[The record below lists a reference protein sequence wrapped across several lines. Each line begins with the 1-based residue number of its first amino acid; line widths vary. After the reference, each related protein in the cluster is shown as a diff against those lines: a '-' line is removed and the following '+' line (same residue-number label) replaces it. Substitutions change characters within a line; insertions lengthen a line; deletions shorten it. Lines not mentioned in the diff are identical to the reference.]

1 MIEFILISN
10 NRELILLQTYYIR
23 NINIMN
29 NRMQRALLLEK
40 RLSRIEKLV
49 KNERSVNRLGEQSVA
64 FQIWKF
70 LMDNG
75 PKSSSEI
82 KDIFP
87 SDKRR
92 MIATVQHD
100 MVEKDCIRRNGQ
112 MYTANPDYEWDDIGI
127 LSAAAKAASL
137 SQKPS
142 APSRSSGV
150 RVRSNGRIK
159 DVAPIEE
166 PVIEEPVI
174 EEPVIE
180 EPKPKKMVDT
190 PASGNRFTATNAIKA
205 IIKNIGNKNDKSDLL
220 ESLTIGVTA
229 IDALDELPKKKRES
243 LCAEF
248 NLTYADLKNAIR
260 VYGVAKFTKK
270 LIAELKRQ
278 GVKVV
283 DHDIPGE
290 RDDWDNVD
298 DLISGDGFNN
308 KSFDYY
314 NDDDLHDYY

>member
-10 NRELILLQTYYIR
+10 NRGLILLQTYYIR
-23 NINIMN
+23 NINIMH
-29 NRMQRALLLEK
+29 NRIQRTFLLEK
-40 RLSRIEKLV
+40 RLSRIEKLI

-137 SQKPS
+137 PQKPS

-159 DVAPIEE
+159 DVAPVEE
-166 PVIEEPVI
+166 PVV

-260 VYGVAKFTKK
+260 VYGVAKFTNK

>member
-40 RLSRIEKLV
+40 RLSRIEKLI

-112 MYTANPDYEWDDIGI
+112 VYTANPDYEWDDIGI

-137 SQKPS
+137 PQKPS

-159 DVAPIEE
+159 DVAP
-166 PVIEEPVI
+166 VEEPVI

-180 EPKPKKMVDT
+180 EPKPKKMVDM

>member
-1 MIEFILISN
+1 
-10 NRELILLQTYYIR
+10 
-23 NINIMN
+23 MN

-40 RLSRIEKLV
+40 RLSRIEKLI

-137 SQKPS
+137 PQKPS

-159 DVAPIEE
+159 DVAQVEE
-166 PVIEEPVI
+166 PVV

>member
-1 MIEFILISN
+1 
-10 NRELILLQTYYIR
+10 
-23 NINIMN
+23 MN

-40 RLSRIEKLV
+40 RLSRIEKLI

-137 SQKPS
+137 PQK
-142 APSRSSGV
+142 PSRSSGV

-159 DVAPIEE
+159 DVAP
-166 PVIEEPVI
+166 VEEPVI

>member
-1 MIEFILISN
+1 
-10 NRELILLQTYYIR
+10 
-23 NINIMN
+23 MN

-40 RLSRIEKLV
+40 RLSRIEKLI

-137 SQKPS
+137 PQKPS
-142 APSRSSGV
+142 ATSRSSGV

-159 DVAPIEE
+159 DIAP
-166 PVIEEPVI
+166 V

-190 PASGNRFTATNAIKA
+190 PASGNRFTVTNAIKA

>member
-137 SQKPS
+137 PQKPS

-159 DVAPIEE
+159 DVAPVEE
-166 PVIEEPVI
+166 PVV

-260 VYGVAKFTKK
+260 VYGVAKFTNK

-290 RDDWDNVD
+290 HDDWDNVD

>member
-40 RLSRIEKLV
+40 RLSRIEKLI

-137 SQKPS
+137 PQKPS

-159 DVAPIEE
+159 DVAPVEE
-166 PVIEEPVI
+166 PVV
-174 EEPVIE
+174 E
-180 EPKPKKMVDT
+180 EPKPNKMVDT

-205 IIKNIGNKNDKSDLL
+205 IIKNIGNKHDKSDLL

-260 VYGVAKFTKK
+260 VYGVAKFTNK

>member
-1 MIEFILISN
+1 
-10 NRELILLQTYYIR
+10 
-23 NINIMN
+23 MN

-40 RLSRIEKLV
+40 RLSRIEKLI

-137 SQKPS
+137 PQKPS

-159 DVAPIEE
+159 DVAQVEE
-166 PVIEEPVI
+166 PVVEEPV
-174 EEPVIE
+174 VE

-190 PASGNRFTATNAIKA
+190 PVSGNRFTATNAIKA

>member
-1 MIEFILISN
+1 
-10 NRELILLQTYYIR
+10 
-23 NINIMN
+23 MN

-40 RLSRIEKLV
+40 RLSRIEKLI

-159 DVAPIEE
+159 DVAPVEA
-166 PVIEEPVI
+166 PVV

-190 PASGNRFTATNAIKA
+190 QASGNRFTATNAIKA

>member
-1 MIEFILISN
+1 
-10 NRELILLQTYYIR
+10 
-23 NINIMN
+23 
-29 NRMQRALLLEK
+29 
-40 RLSRIEKLV
+40 
-49 KNERSVNRLGEQSVA
+49 
-64 FQIWKF
+64 
-70 LMDNG
+70 MDNG

-137 SQKPS
+137 QQKPS

-159 DVAPIEE
+159 DVAPVEE
-166 PVIEEPVI
+166 PVV

-260 VYGVAKFTKK
+260 VYGVAKFTNK

>member
-1 MIEFILISN
+1 
-10 NRELILLQTYYIR
+10 
-23 NINIMN
+23 MN

-40 RLSRIEKLV
+40 RLSRIEKLI

-137 SQKPS
+137 PQKPS

-159 DVAPIEE
+159 DVAP
-166 PVIEEPVI
+166 VEEPVI

-180 EPKPKKMVDT
+180 EPKPKKMVDM

-260 VYGVAKFTKK
+260 VYGVAKFTNK

-278 GVKVV
+278 GVKIV
-283 DHDIPGE
+283 DHDITGE

>member
-1 MIEFILISN
+1 
-10 NRELILLQTYYIR
+10 
-23 NINIMN
+23 MN

-40 RLSRIEKLV
+40 RLSRIEKLI

-159 DVAPIEE
+159 DIAPVEE
-166 PVIEEPVI
+166 PVV

-180 EPKPKKMVDT
+180 EPKPKKMADM

-260 VYGVAKFTKK
+260 VYGVAKFTNK

-290 RDDWDNVD
+290 RDDLDNVD

>member
-10 NRELILLQTYYIR
+10 NRDLILLQTYYIR

-40 RLSRIEKLV
+40 RLSRIEKLI

-75 PKSSSEI
+75 PKSSSDI

-92 MIATVQHD
+92 MISTVQHD

-137 SQKPS
+137 PQKSS

-159 DVAPIEE
+159 DVAPVEE
-166 PVIEEPVI
+166 PVV

-190 PASGNRFTATNAIKA
+190 HASGNRFTATNAIKA

-260 VYGVAKFTKK
+260 VYGVAKFTNK

-290 RDDWDNVD
+290 HDDWDNVD

>member
-1 MIEFILISN
+1 
-10 NRELILLQTYYIR
+10 
-23 NINIMN
+23 
-29 NRMQRALLLEK
+29 MQRALLLEK
-40 RLSRIEKLV
+40 RLSRIEKLI

-100 MVEKDCIRRNGQ
+100 MVEKDCIRRIGQ
-112 MYTANPDYEWDDIGI
+112 MYTANPNYEWDDIGI

-137 SQKPS
+137 PQKSS

-159 DVAPIEE
+159 DVAP
-166 PVIEEPVI
+166 V

-180 EPKPKKMVDT
+180 EPKPNKMVDT

-260 VYGVAKFTKK
+260 VYGVAKFTQK

>member
-10 NRELILLQTYYIR
+10 NSQLILLQTYYIR

-137 SQKPS
+137 PQKPS
-142 APSRSSGV
+142 APSRSYGV

-159 DVAPIEE
+159 DVAPVEE
-166 PVIEEPVI
+166 PVVEEPV
-174 EEPVIE
+174 VE

-243 LCAEF
+243 LCAQF

-260 VYGVAKFTKK
+260 VYGVAKFTNK

>member
-1 MIEFILISN
+1 
-10 NRELILLQTYYIR
+10 
-23 NINIMN
+23 MN

-40 RLSRIEKLV
+40 RLSRIEKLI

-137 SQKPS
+137 PQKPS

-159 DVAPIEE
+159 DIV
-166 PVIEEPVI
+166 PV

>member
-10 NRELILLQTYYIR
+10 NRQLILLQTYYIR
-23 NINIMN
+23 NTNIMN

-40 RLSRIEKLV
+40 RLSRIEKLI

-112 MYTANPDYEWDDIGI
+112 VYTANPDYEWDDIGI

-137 SQKPS
+137 PQKPS

-159 DVAPIEE
+159 DVAP
-166 PVIEEPVI
+166 VEEPVI

-180 EPKPKKMVDT
+180 EPKPKKMVDM

>member
-1 MIEFILISN
+1 
-10 NRELILLQTYYIR
+10 
-23 NINIMN
+23 MN

-40 RLSRIEKLV
+40 RLSRIEKLI

-174 EEPVIE
+174 EEP
-180 EPKPKKMVDT
+180 KPKKMVDT

-283 DHDIPGE
+283 DHAIPGE

>member
-1 MIEFILISN
+1 
-10 NRELILLQTYYIR
+10 
-23 NINIMN
+23 
-29 NRMQRALLLEK
+29 MQRALLLEK
-40 RLSRIEKLV
+40 RLSRIEKLI

-137 SQKPS
+137 PQK
-142 APSRSSGV
+142 PSRSSGV

-166 PVIEEPVI
+166 PVV

>member
-1 MIEFILISN
+1 
-10 NRELILLQTYYIR
+10 
-23 NINIMN
+23 MN

-40 RLSRIEKLV
+40 RLSRIEKLI

-159 DVAPIEE
+159 DVAPVEA
-166 PVIEEPVI
+166 PVV

-190 PASGNRFTATNAIKA
+190 QASGNRFTATNAIKA

-278 GVKVV
+278 GIKVV

>member
-1 MIEFILISN
+1 
-10 NRELILLQTYYIR
+10 
-23 NINIMN
+23 MN

-40 RLSRIEKLV
+40 RLSRIEKLI

-159 DVAPIEE
+159 DIAPVEE
-166 PVIEEPVI
+166 PVV

-205 IIKNIGNKNDKSDLL
+205 IIKNIGNKKDKSDLL

-260 VYGVAKFTKK
+260 VYGVSKFTKK

>member
-1 MIEFILISN
+1 
-10 NRELILLQTYYIR
+10 
-23 NINIMN
+23 MN

-40 RLSRIEKLV
+40 RLSRIEKLI

-112 MYTANPDYEWDDIGI
+112 MYTANPNYEWDDIGI

-159 DVAPIEE
+159 DVAP
-166 PVIEEPVI
+166 V

-180 EPKPKKMVDT
+180 EPKPKKMVDI

-260 VYGVAKFTKK
+260 VYGVAKFTNK

>member
-1 MIEFILISN
+1 
-10 NRELILLQTYYIR
+10 
-23 NINIMN
+23 MN
-29 NRMQRALLLEK
+29 NRMQRTLLLEK
-40 RLSRIEKLV
+40 RLSRIEKLI

-159 DVAPIEE
+159 DVAPVEAPVVEE
-166 PVIEEPVI
+166 PVIEEPT
-174 EEPVIE
+174 
-180 EPKPKKMVDT
+180 PKKMVDM

>member
-1 MIEFILISN
+1 
-10 NRELILLQTYYIR
+10 
-23 NINIMN
+23 MN

-40 RLSRIEKLV
+40 RLSRIEKLI

-142 APSRSSGV
+142 APSAPSRSSGV

-159 DVAPIEE
+159 DVAP
-166 PVIEEPVI
+166 VEEPVI

-260 VYGVAKFTKK
+260 VYGVAKFTNK

>member
-1 MIEFILISN
+1 
-10 NRELILLQTYYIR
+10 
-23 NINIMN
+23 MN
-29 NRMQRALLLEK
+29 NRMQRTLLLEK
-40 RLSRIEKLV
+40 RLSRIEKLI

-159 DVAPIEE
+159 DVAPVEA
-166 PVIEEPVI
+166 PVV

-180 EPKPKKMVDT
+180 EPKPKKMVDM

>member
-1 MIEFILISN
+1 
-10 NRELILLQTYYIR
+10 
-23 NINIMN
+23 
-29 NRMQRALLLEK
+29 MQRALLLEK
-40 RLSRIEKLV
+40 RLSRIEKLI

-159 DVAPIEE
+159 DVAPVEA
-166 PVIEEPVI
+166 PVV

>member
-10 NRELILLQTYYIR
+10 NRQLILLQTYYIR
-23 NINIMN
+23 NTNIMN

-40 RLSRIEKLV
+40 RLSRIEKLI

-137 SQKPS
+137 PQKPS

-159 DVAPIEE
+159 DVAP
-166 PVIEEPVI
+166 VEEPVI

-180 EPKPKKMVDT
+180 EPKPKKMVDM

>member
-1 MIEFILISN
+1 
-10 NRELILLQTYYIR
+10 
-23 NINIMN
+23 MN
-29 NRMQRALLLEK
+29 DRMQRALLLEK
-40 RLSRIEKLV
+40 RLSRIEKLI

-112 MYTANPDYEWDDIGI
+112 MYTANPNYEWDDIGI

-137 SQKPS
+137 PQKSS

-159 DVAPIEE
+159 DVAP
-166 PVIEEPVI
+166 V

-260 VYGVAKFTKK
+260 VYGVAKFTNK

>member
-1 MIEFILISN
+1 
-10 NRELILLQTYYIR
+10 
-23 NINIMN
+23 MN

-40 RLSRIEKLV
+40 RLSRIEKLI

-137 SQKPS
+137 PQKPS

-159 DVAPIEE
+159 DVAP
-166 PVIEEPVI
+166 V

-260 VYGVAKFTKK
+260 VYGVAKFTNK

>member
-10 NRELILLQTYYIR
+10 NSKLILLQTYYIR

-40 RLSRIEKLV
+40 RLSRIEKLI

-137 SQKPS
+137 PKKQS

-159 DVAPIEE
+159 DVAPVEE
-166 PVIEEPVI
+166 PVV

-260 VYGVAKFTKK
+260 VYGVAKFTNK

-283 DHDIPGE
+283 DHDISGE

>member
-1 MIEFILISN
+1 
-10 NRELILLQTYYIR
+10 
-23 NINIMN
+23 MN

-40 RLSRIEKLV
+40 RLSRIEKLI

-137 SQKPS
+137 PQKPS
-142 APSRSSGV
+142 VPSRSSGV

-159 DVAPIEE
+159 DIAPVEE
-166 PVIEEPVI
+166 PVV
-174 EEPVIE
+174 E

-260 VYGVAKFTKK
+260 VYGVAKFTNK

-278 GVKVV
+278 GIKVV

>member
-1 MIEFILISN
+1 
-10 NRELILLQTYYIR
+10 
-23 NINIMN
+23 MN

-40 RLSRIEKLV
+40 RLSRIEKLI

-127 LSAAAKAASL
+127 LSAAAKAESL
-137 SQKPS
+137 PQKSS

-159 DVAPIEE
+159 DVAP
-166 PVIEEPVI
+166 V

-260 VYGVAKFTKK
+260 VYGVAKFTNK

-278 GVKVV
+278 GIKVV

>member
-1 MIEFILISN
+1 
-10 NRELILLQTYYIR
+10 
-23 NINIMN
+23 MN

-40 RLSRIEKLV
+40 RLSRIEKLI

-137 SQKPS
+137 PQKPS
-142 APSRSSGV
+142 VPSRSSGV

-159 DVAPIEE
+159 DVAP
-166 PVIEEPVI
+166 V

-260 VYGVAKFTKK
+260 VYGVAKFTNK

-278 GVKVV
+278 GIKVV

>member
-1 MIEFILISN
+1 MD
-10 NRELILLQTYYIR
+10 
-23 NINIMN
+23 

-40 RLSRIEKLV
+40 RLSRIEKLI

-112 MYTANPDYEWDDIGI
+112 MYMANPDYEWDDIGI

-159 DVAPIEE
+159 DVAPVEE
-166 PVIEEPVI
+166 PVV

-243 LCAEF
+243 LCAQF

-260 VYGVAKFTKK
+260 VYGVAKFTNK

>member
-40 RLSRIEKLV
+40 RLSRIEKLI

-137 SQKPS
+137 PQKPS

-159 DVAPIEE
+159 DVAP
-166 PVIEEPVI
+166 VEEPVI

-180 EPKPKKMVDT
+180 EPKPKKMVDM

-290 RDDWDNVD
+290 LDDWDNVD

>member
-1 MIEFILISN
+1 
-10 NRELILLQTYYIR
+10 
-23 NINIMN
+23 MN

-40 RLSRIEKLV
+40 RLSRIEKLI

-75 PKSSSEI
+75 PRSSSEI

-159 DVAPIEE
+159 DVAPVEA
-166 PVIEEPVI
+166 PVV

>member
-1 MIEFILISN
+1 
-10 NRELILLQTYYIR
+10 
-23 NINIMN
+23 MN

-40 RLSRIEKLV
+40 RLSCIEKLI

-137 SQKPS
+137 PQKPS

-159 DVAPIEE
+159 DVAPVEEPMVEE
-166 PVIEEPVI
+166 PVIED
-174 EEPVIE
+174 
-180 EPKPKKMVDT
+180 PKPKKMVDT

-260 VYGVAKFTKK
+260 VYGVAKFTNK

>member
-1 MIEFILISN
+1 MH
-10 NRELILLQTYYIR
+10 NRI
-23 NINIMN
+23 
-29 NRMQRALLLEK
+29 QRTFLLEK
-40 RLSRIEKLV
+40 RLSRIEKLI

-137 SQKPS
+137 PQKPS

-159 DVAPIEE
+159 DVAPVEE
-166 PVIEEPVI
+166 PVV

-190 PASGNRFTATNAIKA
+190 PASVNRFTATNAIKA

-260 VYGVAKFTKK
+260 VYGVAKFTNK

>member
-1 MIEFILISN
+1 
-10 NRELILLQTYYIR
+10 
-23 NINIMN
+23 
-29 NRMQRALLLEK
+29 MQRALLLEK
-40 RLSRIEKLV
+40 RLSRIEKLI

-159 DVAPIEE
+159 DVAPVEA
-166 PVIEEPVI
+166 PVI

>member
-1 MIEFILISN
+1 MH
-10 NRELILLQTYYIR
+10 NRI
-23 NINIMN
+23 
-29 NRMQRALLLEK
+29 QRTFLLEK
-40 RLSRIEKLV
+40 RLSRIEKLI

-137 SQKPS
+137 PQKPS

-159 DVAPIEE
+159 DVAPVEE
-166 PVIEEPVI
+166 PVV

-260 VYGVAKFTKK
+260 VYGVAKFTNK